1 MLDVRLFGQPEVR
14 YAGQPVKFAK
24 RSTTLAMLAVL
35 LLKRGHVVSRESLAF
50 TLFPEIDETA
60 ALGELRRYLYLAN
73 KALPDSGDVPWIV
86 TDADAVRWNDAA
98 GAFIDFIEFERL
110 SGDVTTYERAVDLYT
125 GDLLESVYDD
135 WALPER
141 ERLRSRY
148 LNVLE
153 RLVDRCRT
161 ERNYGSAIAYAKRIL
176 ATDAWRE
183 DVLRTL
189 VSLRYESGD
198 TAGALAEYDRFANQ
212 LRNELSISPMPET
225 VAVRRSILRSEA
237 VPGTP
242 SPASVTA
249 SDASPARV
257 ATVLPFVGR
266 TREMATLTAAWG
278 RAARGSG
285 GIVFLGGEAGAGK
298 SRLAAEL
305 ARIAQGEGGRAFA
318 GSTAAPESSP
328 YQSIVGALRSGLP
341 LLQARPLSAERR
353 AVLAPLLP
361 ELLEDASTKISF
373 YETSPE
379 RATTRVQE
387 ALSYA
392 VATLATPR
400 PLLLI
405 LEDLHWAG
413 PATVEAL
420 GSIFRDITRRPILIV
435 ATYRI
440 EETPQEHPLRMLR
453 RSLEAHAN
461 LTELQLDPLGEG
473 DVRELVE
480 RVDGLRERDADLPRQ
495 LFAQSEGNALFLDEA
510 IRGIAESRD
519 ALDLSAN
526 VSGVIASRVERLG
539 QDGRTV
545 AEIAAVAGSG
555 CTLAL
560 IRDVSNLSTTSIA
573 RGLDELLDR
582 RILREA
588 GARSGS
594 DYVFSHHLIADAVYS
609 EIDPAFRAQRHLR
622 IAHCLEAARGSS
634 GSASPQEIARHYER
648 SGERSTAAQ
657 WYLAAAQSASDVHAH
672 GDVITLATRA
682 LENAQTP
689 EQRGAALCARESA
702 HGRRGDREGQRADIE
717 LLEHLGDD
725 RPKAAFQVM
734 LRRVLLARSLGDS
747 ARETAYIERLRVLAA
762 HLDDDAR
769 ARAATQAATHA
780 SNASNAADT
789 TRFALEGLTI
799 YERSGNVRGQ
809 LECLHLLVE
818 SASNT
823 GDLESA
829 ERYLALIQERAGAVE
844 DLAFQAH
851 SLAVAAVAAL
861 LRQQYRECFS
871 LTQRSL
877 ELYVRANDREGQAT
891 ARGRLAVTAAW
902 LGDYTFALQEF
913 DATLA
918 TYEALGHKRGIALTH
933 TNRALLLLRIG
944 SFVEALRSIE
954 RSNDLFEAVRE
965 KRTLVANRVNASFV
979 HGQLGHLDVAKELA
993 LSALELSRELGY
1005 PVFEAAALS
1014 TLGNAERRLGEF
1026 DAGIEHFEASLAIR
1040 RPVQE
1045 ARDFVDDLTDLAL
1058 AYVEAKR
1065 PERALE
1071 VARELA
1077 GIGAVSFDGALW
1089 PQYAWWATAQAFRI
1103 AGAGPDAD
1111 AAAARARSSLGSFAA
1126 RIEDESLRA
1135 AFLDLLVNRTIAGD
1149 V

>member
-14 YAGQPVKFAK
+14 YGGQPVKFAK
-24 RSTTLAMLAVL
+24 RSTTLSMLAVL

-73 KALPDSGDVPWIV
+73 KALPDCGDVPWIV
-86 TDADAVRWNDAA
+86 TDADTVRWNDAA

-110 SGDVTTYERAVDLYT
+110 SADAATYERAVDLYT

-148 LNVLE
+148 LSVLE
-153 RLVDRCRT
+153 RLVDRCRID
-161 ERNYGSAIAYAKRIL
+161 RNYGSAIAYAKRIL

-212 LRNELSISPMPET
+212 LRDELAISPMPET

-237 VPGTP
+237 VPGVP
-242 SPASVTA
+242 SPASVA
-249 SDASPARV
+249 VDPSPARA

-266 TREMATLTAAWG
+266 TREMASLTAAWG

-285 GIVFLGGEAGAGK
+285 GIIFLGGEAGAGK

-318 GSTAAPESSP
+318 GSTSAPESSP

-353 AVLAPLLP
+353 AVLVPLLP
-361 ELLEDASTKISF
+361 ELSEETTSKVSF
-373 YETSPE
+373 YETTPE

-400 PLLLI
+400 PLLLT
-405 LEDLHWAG
+405 LEDVHWAG
-413 PATVEAL
+413 PATIEAL

-440 EETPQEHPLRMLR
+440 EETPPEHPLRMLR
-453 RSLEAHAN
+453 RSLEAHPN
-461 LTELQLDPLGEG
+461 LLDMQLDPLGEG

-480 RVDGLRERDADLPRQ
+480 RVEGLRERDAGLSKQ

-519 ALDLSAN
+519 PLDLSTN

-555 CTLAL
+555 CTLSL

-622 IAHCLEAARGSS
+622 IARCLEAAQGSS

-657 WYLAAAQSASDVHAH
+657 WYLTAAHSARDVHAH
-672 GDVITLATRA
+672 GDVITLASRA
-682 LENAQTP
+682 LENAETP
-689 EQRGAALCARESA
+689 EQRRSALYARESA
-702 HGRRGDREGQRADIE
+702 RGRRGDREGQREDIE
-717 LLEHLGDD
+717 LLQRLGDES
-725 RPKAAFQVM
+725 PGAAFELAV
-734 LRRVLLARSLGDS
+734 RRILLARSLGDS
-747 ARETAYIERLRVLAA
+747 DEETAYVDRLRALAVL
-762 HLDDDAR
+762 LDDNAR

-780 SNASNAADT
+780 ANASNAADT
-789 TRFALEGLTI
+789 TRFALEALAI
-799 YERSGNVRGQ
+799 YERSGDVRGQ

-818 SASNT
+818 STSNT

-829 ERYLALIQERAGAVE
+829 ERYLALIQQRAGAVE
-844 DLAFQAH
+844 DLAFEAH

-913 DATLA
+913 DAALA

-933 TNRALLLLRIG
+933 TNRALLLLRTG
-944 SFVEALRSIE
+944 AFAEALRSID
-954 RSNDLFEAVRE
+954 RSNELFEAVRE

-979 HGQLGHLDVAKELA
+979 HGQLGHLDTAKELA
-993 LSALELSRELGY
+993 LSALTLSRELGY

-1014 TLGNAERRLGEF
+1014 TLGNAERRLGDF
-1026 DAGIEHFEASLAIR
+1026 DAAIEHFEASLAIR

-1058 AYVEAKR
+1058 AYVEAQR
-1065 PERALE
+1065 PERALQ
-1071 VARELA
+1071 VARELTC
-1077 GIGAVSFDGALW
+1077 IGAESFDGALW
-1089 PQYAWWATAQAFRI
+1089 PHYAWWAAAQAFRV
-1103 AGAGPDAD
+1103 AGVAREAD
-1111 AAAARARSSLGSFAA
+1111 AAVARARSTLSSFAA
-1126 RIEDESLRA
+1126 RIEDESARA
-1135 AFLDLLVNRTIAGD
+1135 AFLDLPVNRTIAGNA
-1149 V
+1149 

>member
-73 KALPDSGDVPWIV
+73 KALPECDTGPWIV
-86 TDADAVRWNDAA
+86 TDAETVRWNEAA
-98 GAFIDFIEFERL
+98 GASIDFIEFERL
-110 SGDVTTYERAVDLYT
+110 SSDAATYEQAVDLYT

-153 RLVDRCRT
+153 RLLDRRRT

-212 LRNELSISPMPET
+212 LRDELAISPMPET

-237 VPGTP
+237 VPGVP
-242 SPASVTA
+242 SPASVAA
-249 SDASPARV
+249 SDSAPARV

-266 TREMATLTAAWG
+266 TREMASLTAAWG

-285 GIVFLGGEAGAGK
+285 GMVVLGGEAGAGK

-318 GSTAAPESSP
+318 GSTSAPESSP

-341 LLQARPLSAERR
+341 LLQARPLSAERC
-353 AVLAPLLP
+353 AVLLPLLP
-361 ELLEDASTKISF
+361 DLIDDAPAKVSF

-405 LEDLHWAG
+405 LEDVHWAG

-420 GSIFRDITRRPILIV
+420 GSIFRDIARRPVLIV
-435 ATYRI
+435 ATYRL
-440 EETPQEHPLRMLR
+440 EETPPQHPLRMLR
-453 RSLEAHAN
+453 RSLESQPN
-461 LTELQLDPLGEG
+461 LTEIELDPLDENN
-473 DVRELVE
+473 VRELVE
-480 RVDGLRERDADLPRQ
+480 RVEGLRERDADLPRQ

-510 IRGIAESRD
+510 IRSIAESRD
-519 ALDLSAN
+519 PLD
-526 VSGVIASRVERLG
+526 VSTSVSDVIASRVERLG

-555 CTLAL
+555 CTLSL
-560 IRDVSNLSTTSIA
+560 IREVSNLSTTSIA

-622 IAHCLEAARGSS
+622 IAHCLEAAQGSS
-634 GSASPQEIARHYER
+634 SSASPQEIARHYER
-648 SGERSTAAQ
+648 SGEHSMATQ
-657 WYLAAAQSASDVHAH
+657 WYLTAAQSASGVHAH

-682 LENAQTP
+682 LENAETP
-689 EQRGAALCARESA
+689 EQRRSALYARESA
-702 HGRRGDREGQRADIE
+702 RGRRGDREGQRADID
-717 LLEHLGDD
+717 LLETLEDESPG
-725 RPKAAFQVM
+725 ASFELT
-734 LRRVLLARSLGDS
+734 LRRILLARSLGDTDE
-747 ARETAYIERLRVLAA
+747 ETAHIERLRALAER
-762 HLDDDAR
+762 LDDDAR
-769 ARAATQAATHA
+769 ARASTQAATHA

-789 TRFALEGLTI
+789 KRFALGALAI

-818 SASNT
+818 STSNT

-829 ERYLALIQERAGAVE
+829 ERYLALIQQRAGAVD
-844 DLAFQAH
+844 DLAFEAH

-877 ELYVRANDREGQAT
+877 ELYVRVNDREGQAT

-902 LGDYTFALQEF
+902 LGDYTFALHEF

-918 TYEALGHKRGIALTH
+918 TYEALGHK
-933 TNRALLLLRIG
+933 
-944 SFVEALRSIE
+944 
-954 RSNDLFEAVRE
+954 
-965 KRTLVANRVNASFV
+965 
-979 HGQLGHLDVAKELA
+979 
-993 LSALELSRELGY
+993 
-1005 PVFEAAALS
+1005 
-1014 TLGNAERRLGEF
+1014 
-1026 DAGIEHFEASLAIR
+1026 
-1040 RPVQE
+1040 
-1045 ARDFVDDLTDLAL
+1045 
-1058 AYVEAKR
+1058 
-1065 PERALE
+1065 
-1071 VARELA
+1071 
-1077 GIGAVSFDGALW
+1077 
-1089 PQYAWWATAQAFRI
+1089 
-1103 AGAGPDAD
+1103 
-1111 AAAARARSSLGSFAA
+1111 
-1126 RIEDESLRA
+1126 
-1135 AFLDLLVNRTIAGD
+1135 
-1149 V
+1149 